1 MKSKWLAGLSDQE
14 KEDLKAS
21 IIAASPA
28 FKRLKTLL
36 EGKYDESR
44 TSQLKRDTYDKAAW
58 PYYQADCNGYQRAI
72 QEMINLIEVDK

>member
-14 KEDLKAS
+14 KEDIKAS

-28 FKRLKTLL
+28 FKRLSKLL